1 MATTIGT
8 KTEAEADKAKPGR
21 RRELDVM
28 GMVVVMGLV
37 IFHSAQI
44 FNYADFYV
52 KNEPPNMEH
61 LSQLLATVFI
71 AFAGLWGMPLM
82 FLIAGIAIY
91 YSLRKRTTAE
101 FISERFRRLFMPLV
115 VGTVLL
121 VPIQVY
127 TKLKSD
133 PTYDESYG
141 QFLMRFF
148 NVRLSLDFPRFISG
162 APPDELFETGHLYFL
177 NYLLAFT
184 LLLLPLWLYLKRP
197 EGQRKARKLVDI
209 LVLPWAIFLLALPI
223 AAVEAALGTEYAGG
237 WNRYAYIPF
246 IIYGFLM
253 AVDRRMGDTL
263 RREWKKALLLGAV
276 FFPIYIATAYM
287 LEAAIQFDAQTDYS
301 LSHVLFR
308 FLKGLAGWFW
318 VVAVMGLVLHLSHS
332 RAASKK
338 RKMGSTSGDEQ
349 DSQQRTTSAKASFS
363 GRLAQY
369 AGEAQLPFYVLHM
382 TPIVLIGFFVVQWE
396 ANALLKF
403 LLIVLSALIVTLLV
417 YDIGV
422 RRTTPTRLLFGL
434 KPKESREKM
443 PLPELDGSE
452 KDAKLADR

>member
-8 KTEAEADKAKPGR
+8 KTDTEAKKAKPSR

-28 GMVVVMGLV
+28 GLVVVMGLV
-37 IFHSAQI
+37 FFHSAQI

-61 LSQLLATVFI
+61 LSQILATVFI
-71 AFAGLWGMPLM
+71 AFAALWGMPLM
-82 FLIAGIAIY
+82 FLISGIAIY

-101 FISERFRRLFMPLV
+101 FIGERFRRLFIPLV
-115 VGTVLL
+115 VGTILL

-127 TKLKSD
+127 VGLKGD
-133 PTYDESYG
+133 PTYNESYG
-141 QFLMRFF
+141 QFLLRFF

-197 EGQRKARKLVDI
+197 EGQRKARRLVDF

-223 AAVEAALGTEYAGG
+223 AAIEAALGTEYAGG

-253 AVDRRMGDTL
+253 AVDRRMGETL
-263 RREWKKALLLGAV
+263 RREWKKALLLGVV
-276 FFPIYIATAYM
+276 FLLIYLAGAYM
-287 LEAAIQFDAQTDYS
+287 LRAAIQFDAQTDYS

-338 RKMGSTSGDEQ
+338 RKMESTSENEQ
-349 DSQQRTTSAKASFS
+349 DSPPRTASAKASFS

-396 ANALLKF
+396 ANALVKF
-403 LLIVLSALIVTLLV
+403 LVIVLSALIVTLLV
-417 YDIGV
+417 YDVGV
-422 RRTTPTRLLFGL
+422 RRTWPTRFLFGL
-434 KPKESREKM
+434 KPGKPHEKAHQ
-443 PLPELDGSE
+443 PELGGS
-452 KDAKLADR
+452 DNGAGPAQR

>member
-1 MATTIGT
+1 MATIIET
-8 KTEAEADKAKPGR
+8 KTDTEANKAKPSR
-21 RRELDVM
+21 RRELDMM

-37 IFHSAQI
+37 FFHSAQI
-44 FNYADFYV
+44 FTYSDFYV

-61 LSQLLATVFI
+61 LSQIVATVFI

-82 FLIAGIAIY
+82 FLIAGIAIF

-101 FISERFRRLFMPLV
+101 FIGERFRRLFIPLV
-115 VGTVLL
+115 VGTILL

-127 TKLKSD
+127 IGLKSD
-133 PTYDESYG
+133 PAYDESYG
-141 QFLMRFF
+141 QFLLRFF
-148 NVRLSLDFPRFISG
+148 NVRLNLDFPRFISG
-162 APPDELFETGHLYFL
+162 APPDELFQTGHLYFL

-197 EGQRKARKLVDI
+197 EGQRTARKLVGFLI
-209 LVLPWAIFLLALPI
+209 LPWAIFLLALPI
-223 AAVEAALGTEYAGG
+223 ATIEAALGTEYAGG

-253 AVDRRMGDTL
+253 AVDSRMGDTL
-263 RREWKKALLLGAV
+263 RREWKKALFLGVVTLL
-276 FFPIYIATAYM
+276 IYLAGAYM
-287 LEAAIQFDAQTDYS
+287 LGPVVQFDAQTDYS

-318 VVAVMGLVLHLSHS
+318 VVAVMGMVLHLSHS
-332 RAASKK
+332 RAVSK
-338 RKMGSTSGDEQ
+338 RRSRDPSTGNEL
-349 DSQQRTTSAKASFS
+349 DSPPRTASAKASFS

-396 ANALLKF
+396 VNALVKF
-403 LLIVLSALIVTLLV
+403 LVIVLSALIVTLLV

-422 RRTTPTRLLFGL
+422 RRTRPTRFLFGL
-434 KPKESREKM
+434 RPSKSHEKAHQ
-443 PLPELDGSE
+443 PELDGSE
-452 KDAKLADR
+452 KDAELAQR